1 MRKRTILIIAG
12 LAIVAVSYQVNALTS
27 REGDVLKSAGK
38 LEYPEA
44 VKKVIDAKCFGCHS
58 PEGRSDKA
66 KEAINWTT
74 LTGLEKA
81 AQVSKLDKV
90 IEVLDKGEMPP
101 QKMIERNPDAKI
113 SASDAKILKD
123 WAESTSSDLMK

>member
-27 REGDVLKSAGK
+27 REGAVLKSAGK

>member
-1 MRKRTILIIAG
+1 MRKSTILFI
-12 LAIVAVSYQVNALTS
+12 AIVAIAAVSFQVNALTK
-27 REGDVLKSAGK
+27 REGQVLKSAGK
-38 LEYPEA
+38 VVYPEA

-66 KEAINWTT
+66 KEALNWTT

-81 AQVSKLDKV
+81 PMVSKLDKV
-90 IEVLDKGEMPP
+90 IEVLEKKEMPP

-113 SASDAKILKD
+113 SDADSKLLKD
-123 WAESTSSDLMK
+123 WAEKTATDLMK

>member
-1 MRKRTILIIAG
+1 MKKRTILVIV
-12 LAIVAVSYQVNALTS
+12 IVAIAAVSLQVNALTK
-27 REGDVLKSAGK
+27 RDAQVLKSAGK
-38 LEYPEA
+38 VEYPEA

-66 KEAINWTT
+66 KEALNWTT

-81 AQVSKLDKV
+81 PMVSKLDKV
-90 IEVLDKGEMPP
+90 IEVLEKGEMPP

-113 SASDAKILKD
+113 SATDSKILKD
-123 WAESTSSDLMK
+123 WAETTASDLMK